1 MEFIVEMSG
10 PAPELSV
17 IEDTLRAFDPAA
29 LVDIADQRLRIAGTF
44 DAHTLAALLAQAGH
58 PVATRQITLL
68 PSVCCGG
75 CSG

>member
-10 PAPELSV
+10 PAADLVV

-29 LVDIADQRLRIAGTF
+29 LVDVAGHTLRIAGAF
-44 DAHTLAALLAQAGH
+44 NADVLASLLAQAGH
-58 PVATRQITLL
+58 PVSMRQIVLL